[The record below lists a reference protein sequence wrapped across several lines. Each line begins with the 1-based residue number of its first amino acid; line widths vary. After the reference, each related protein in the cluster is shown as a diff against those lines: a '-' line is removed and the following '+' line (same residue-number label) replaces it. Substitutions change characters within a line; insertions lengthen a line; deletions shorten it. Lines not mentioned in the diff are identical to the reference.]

1 MNFVDFIKE
10 ATSTAS
16 QQAARLGL
24 QGNGHGDWY
33 DNNGKLVA
41 KTVKG
46 SLKFFGKKKGAGE
59 DGPSV
64 PNKDSVVGQKI
75 PHDQQQAPEEPAEDQ
90 PTKGPLTIGFGRF
103 NPPTVGHEALLK
115 TIKKTAADGEYKVY
129 PSHSQDS
136 KKNPLDSE
144 TKVGFMKA
152 MFPDH
157 ANNIIHDTKMRTI
170 FDVLKSAYAD
180 GHSEVNIVVGA
191 DRRGEFESLAN
202 KYNGQLYNFENIN
215 IISAGNRDPDAEG
228 VEGMSASKLRKA
240 AGDGDFDTFKWYSQI
255 IRQKENQ
262 RIV

>member
-46 SLKFFGKKKGAGE
+46 SLKFFGKKKGSGE
-59 DGPSV
+59 DEPSV

-115 TIKKTAADGEYKVY
+115 TIKKTAEDGEYKV
-129 PSHSQDS
+129 
-136 KKNPLDSE
+136 
-144 TKVGFMKA
+144 
-152 MFPDH
+152 
-157 ANNIIHDTKMRTI
+157 
-170 FDVLKSAYAD
+170 
-180 GHSEVNIVVGA
+180 
-191 DRRGEFESLAN
+191 
-202 KYNGQLYNFENIN
+202 
-215 IISAGNRDPDAEG
+215 
-228 VEGMSASKLRKA
+228 
-240 AGDGDFDTFKWYSQI
+240 
-255 IRQKENQ
+255 
-262 RIV
+262 